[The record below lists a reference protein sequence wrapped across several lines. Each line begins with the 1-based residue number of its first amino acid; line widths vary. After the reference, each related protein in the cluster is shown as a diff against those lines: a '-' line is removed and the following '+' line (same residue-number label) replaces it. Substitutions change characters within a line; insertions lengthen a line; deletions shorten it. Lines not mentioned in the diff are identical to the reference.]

1 VKTSYYRLAGLTLAV
16 SVPTPALA
24 SLLNDVLSYKGAQ
37 PTSEEAADLRVT
49 YRIGGAMPGLAP
61 PSETRRVARH
71 AESRI
76 TVTFD
81 EETGVYWLMQEPK
94 GDLRGA
100 AMARVDPAER
110 QAEGVLG
117 ADAARGRAF
126 DARAFYFT
134 TISLVLLLAEQ
145 DRFVLHAAAL
155 ERDGRSVLFS
165 GPSGQGKTTLTL
177 NLLRAGW
184 SLVTDDSVLL
194 SETNGGVRAT
204 TFRRELNLSPDGV
217 RLVPALGARTWPPPL
232 GLRDKWRVD
241 PDVLFAG
248 RSKPETM
255 PRRLLFP
262 ERVAEGPSRLAPV
275 SRVEAFQ
282 RLIRQSALG
291 LVQDATCRI
300 RYAAV
305 LQKLVQRTEPV
316 RLLSGPDLFDA
327 PERLDALIG
336 EDGPVGRRSPG

>member
-1 VKTSYYRLAGLTLAV
+1 MKTSHYHLAGLTLAV
-16 SVPTPALA
+16 SVPTTLA
-24 SLLNDVLSYKGAQ
+24 SLLDDVLGYKGAR
-37 PTSEEAADLRVT
+37 PTSEEEADLHVT
-49 YRIGGAMPGLAP
+49 YRIGEASPGLAP
-61 PSETRRVARH
+61 PAGTRRVGGH

-76 TVTFD
+76 TVAFD
-81 EETGVYWLMQEPK
+81 EETGVYWLTQEPG

-100 AMARVDPAER
+100 AVARVAPIEGR
-110 QAEGVLG
+110 AEGHLG
-117 ADAARGRAF
+117 ADAVRGRAF

-134 TISLVLLLAEQ
+134 TISLVLLLTER

-155 ERDGRSVLFS
+155 ERDGQSVLFS

-194 SETNGGVRAT
+194 SDPDGDVRAT
-204 TFRRELNLSPDGV
+204 TFRRELNLSPDAV
-217 RLVPALGARTWPPPL
+217 RLIPALGERTWPRPP
-232 GLRDKWRVD
+232 GPRDKWRVD

-248 RSKPETM
+248 RSRPETV

-282 RLIRQSALG
+282 RLVRQSASG
-291 LVQDATCRI
+291 FVHDPACRI
-300 RYAAV
+300 RYGAV
-305 LQKLVQRTEPV
+305 LLKLVQRTEPA

-327 PERLDALIG
+327 PERLDALID
-336 EDGPVGRRSPG
+336 EQNP